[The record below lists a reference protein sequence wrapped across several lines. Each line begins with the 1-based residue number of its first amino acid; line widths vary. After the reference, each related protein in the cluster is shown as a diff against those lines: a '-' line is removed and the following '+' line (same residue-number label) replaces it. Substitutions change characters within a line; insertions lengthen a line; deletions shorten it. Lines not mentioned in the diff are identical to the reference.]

1 MKIVIRVQRARAN
14 IYKARMARSL
24 RSLTACC
31 LCKPAM
37 ATPSSSAVGQRAAR
51 ARRDRAGRT
60 DGLRALITMQSIDWK
75 SEWFPIEDATYLVR
89 GRSRGIQDAGISGRM
104 PLWRSRNNL
113 SHQHRSHVLAP
124 AARRLFV
131 LSAPWGGWDIG
142 PGGQSLHRHRESLQG
157 SVLSFRTSDR
167 GFLDLR

>member
-1 MKIVIRVQRARAN
+1 MSAIDERLEGLDIALPQLWMETCRRSRRSFGPHRVAGGASELPVQVFGERG
-14 IYKARMARSL
+14 IHARSAV
-24 RSLTACC
+24 TAAQWNPG
-31 LCKPAM
+31 K
-37 ATPSSSAVGQRAAR
+37 SN
-51 ARRDRAGRT
+51 GRVC
-60 DGLRALITMQSIDWK
+60 A
-75 SEWFPIEDATYLVR
+75 
-89 GRSRGIQDAGISGRM
+89 RSRGVQDGRISGRM

-131 LSAPWGGWDIG
+131 LSTPWGGWDIG
-142 PGGQSLHRHRESLQG
+142 PGRQSLCRHPGSLQG